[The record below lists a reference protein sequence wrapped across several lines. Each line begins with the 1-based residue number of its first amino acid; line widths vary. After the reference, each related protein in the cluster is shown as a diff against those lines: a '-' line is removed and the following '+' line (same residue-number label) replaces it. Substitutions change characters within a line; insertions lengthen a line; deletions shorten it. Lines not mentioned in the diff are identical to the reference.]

1 VSKETKRDIV
11 LIVVFSLVSA
21 IGMTSVF
28 CACRLLAWI
37 VIAISDSYLF
47 VVLLL
52 AALRSEDDGFL
63 DRHSWIAGFFPRRT
77 TGILIVALLLLTVVS
92 GFAGLYV
99 GAQVFPSGKS
109 PLDALYMSFF
119 ILAFWDYS
127 PNRGYGQLVVI
138 AQLVS
143 GVLLLAAL
151 FPLLISRISTFK

>member
-1 VSKETKRDIV
+1 MSEETRRDIF
-11 LIVVFSLVSA
+11 LVVIFSLVSA

-28 CACRLLAWI
+28 WGCRFFAWI
-37 VIAISDSYLF
+37 LIAISDSYLLI
-47 VVLLL
+47 VLLL
-52 AALRSEDDGFL
+52 AALRSEDDSFL
-63 DRHSWIAGFFPRRT
+63 NRHSWIAGFFPRRT
-77 TGILIVALLLLTVVS
+77 TGILIVALLLLAVVS

-99 GAQVFPSGKS
+99 GTQVFPSAES

-127 PNRGYGQLVVI
+127 PNHGYGQLVVI
-138 AQLVS
+138 AQLIS